1 MTADDALN
9 LSASPSSTYKTNEHP
24 ISPADA
30 PSRPS
35 SQEEHFSF
43 NDSGNEAQGI
53 YSDEN
58 GGCSVVTPAGS
69 PYRIKTPKN
78 VQSYSPPHNFYPD
91 HTFVGCSSITDYE
104 IKDKLGEGTFGE
116 VHKGIH
122 KKTKNVVALKRIL
135 MHNEK
140 EGIPITA
147 IREIKILRQLSN
159 PNVVTL
165 SDMAFEYGDK
175 EDQPSIYMVFP
186 YMDHDLAGLLENKDV
201 QFAAPQIKCYL
212 RQLLEGTFY
221 LHQQRILHRDLKAA
235 NLLIDNNG
243 ILKIADF
250 GLSRPIIN
258 DKSLTGCVVTRWYR
272 SPELLLGAKRYSPAI
287 DMWAIGCVFGEMLK
301 RQPILMGNS
310 DIHQLEIIYKLCG
323 TPTTDTFKDLG
334 ISDLQVEPEKES
346 PRKVIAEYERY
357 GEQAA
362 DLMDKLLVLDP
373 RQRLNAFQALDHDYL
388 WTDPLPAEPKDLPQ
402 YESSHEYNR
411 RNKPKEKKEHNK
423 IEETSSKI
431 TSTEKRQGY
440 DRREQRK
447 KSKRARSPE
456 RQRDHEPNKKRNRIY
471 IANQEH
477 SKNRRGLA
485 DERKDIP
492 ENSKRMRKEKR
503 RGSDG
508 DEQEDNSD
516 QPKKRSKKEYRH
528 HSLPEKP
535 GTSRATDSDK
545 ADKVDKADKK

>member
-431 TSTEKRQGY
+431 TSTEKRQG
-440 DRREQRK
+440 
-447 KSKRARSPE
+447 
-456 RQRDHEPNKKRNRIY
+456 
-471 IANQEH
+471 
-477 SKNRRGLA
+477 RGLA

>member
-9 LSASPSSTYKTNEHP
+9 LSVSPSTYRPNELP

-30 PSRPS
+30 IPSRPS
-35 SQEEHFSF
+35 SQEHFSF

-53 YSDEN
+53 YSDDN
-58 GGCSVVTPAGS
+58 GGCSIVTPAGS
-69 PYRIKTPKN
+69 PYRIKTPKD

-104 IKDKLGEGTFGE
+104 IRDKLGEGTFGE

-201 QFAAPQIKCYL
+201 QFTAPQIKCYL
-212 RQLLEGTFY
+212 KQLLDGTFY

-272 SPELLLGAKRYSPAI
+272 SPELLLGAKRYSTAI

-310 DIHQLEIIYKLCG
+310 DLHQLEIIYKLCG
-323 TPTTDTFKDLG
+323 TPTADTFKDLG
-334 ISDLQVEPEKES
+334 ISDQQIEPEKEL
-346 PRKVIAEYERY
+346 PRKVISEFERY

-388 WTDPLPAEPKDLPQ
+388 WTDPLPADPKDLPQ

-411 RNKPKEKKEHNK
+411 RNKPKDSKPKEKIK
-423 IEETSSKI
+423 IEETSSKN
-431 TSTEKRQGY
+431 TSIEKRP
-440 DRREQRK
+440 DRYEPRKEKERK
-447 KSKRARSPE
+447 KSKRMRSPE
-456 RQRDHEPNKKRNRIY
+456 RHEPNKKRSRTYNTS
-471 IANQEH
+471 QEH
-477 SKNRRGLA
+477 SKNRRGLM
-485 DERKDIP
+485 DERKDIS
-492 ENSKRMRKEKR
+492 ENPRRSRKDKR
-503 RGSDG
+503 RNSEG

-516 QPKKRSKKEYRH
+516 QHRKRARNEYRH

-545 ADKVDKADKK
+545 ADKK

>member
-9 LSASPSSTYKTNEHP
+9 LSVSPSSAYREHP
-24 ISPADA
+24 ISPDA
-30 PSRPS
+30 IPSRPS
-35 SQEEHFSF
+35 SQEEHCSF

-53 YSDEN
+53 YSDDN
-58 GGCSVVTPAGS
+58 GGYSVVTPAGS

-78 VQSYSPPHNFYPD
+78 VQSYSPPHNCYPD
-91 HTFVGCSSITDYE
+91 HTFIGCSSITDYE

-147 IREIKILRQLSN
+147 IREIKILRQLSS

-201 QFAAPQIKCYL
+201 KFAAPQVKCYL

-221 LHQQRILHRDLKAA
+221 LHQQKILHRDLKAA

-272 SPELLLGAKRYSPAI
+272 SPELLLGAKRYTPAI
-287 DMWAIGCVFGEMLK
+287 DMWAIGQVFNHCVFGEMLK

-310 DIHQLEIIYKLCG
+310 DLHQLEIIYKLCG
-323 TPTTDTFKDLG
+323 TPTADTFKDLG
-334 ISDLQVEPEKES
+334 ISDQQIEPEKEL
-346 PRKVIAEYERY
+346 PRRIIAEFERY
-357 GEQAA
+357 GVKAA

-388 WTDPLPAEPKDLPQ
+388 WTDPLPADPKDLPQ

-411 RNKPKEKKEHNK
+411 RNKPKEKKEHK
-423 IEETSSKI
+423 AEETSSRI
-431 TSTEKRQGY
+431 TSTDIKRPDRY
-440 DRREQRK
+440 ERRERK
-447 KSKRARSPE
+447 RIKRARSPE
-456 RQRDHEPNKKRNRIY
+456 RKHDRHEPKKRSRLHIT
-471 IANQEH
+471 NQEQ
-477 SKNRRGLA
+477 SKNRRGLS
-485 DERKDIP
+485 DELKDIP
-492 ENSKRMRKEKR
+492 ESSKRVRKDKR
-503 RGSDG
+503 RSSEG
-508 DEQEDNSD
+508 DEHDDNSD
-516 QPKKRSKKEYRH
+516 QHIKRRKGH

-535 GTSRATDSDK
+535 GTSRTDSDK
-545 ADKVDKADKK
+545 ADKK